1 MVCSALQS
9 SQALEMQMVQGRVA
23 EKQVDADCS
32 LEREHPSITPPYIQ
46 RDAGEG
52 CRVSWAGVCIM
63 EAVEKRTC
71 IPWRLC
77 SLSAPR
83 GGCSHEAGELRK

>member
-9 SQALEMQMVQGRVA
+9 FQALEMQMVQGRVA

-32 LEREHPSITPPYIQ
+32 LEREQPFITPPYIQ

-52 CRVSWAGVCIM
+52 CRVS
-63 EAVEKRTC
+63 
-71 IPWRLC
+71 
-77 SLSAPR
+77 
-83 GGCSHEAGELRK
+83 